1 MPFKVYLR
9 LPPYMGAWLASLL
22 FLSLGFLF
30 FFKGAASLAAR
41 GDHSGFVAMR
51 ALGGTFMALG
61 GLLFVALAGDLV
73 LALTAPERR
82 AGWRWWVNFVGGLLG
97 AGLFSVPALL
107 AGPAML
113 VAYRKGTAAF
123 VTAGK
128 VVQKGDLVLGFG
140 FSIAGLLGLLL
151 MYFVGRQM
159 LRARGRTRR
168 QRA

>member
-1 MPFKVYLR
+1 VGPLV
-9 LPPYMGAWLASLL
+9 PDVGAWLASLL

-41 GDHSGFVAMR
+41 GDHSGLVGMRVLGAVFV
-51 ALGGTFMALG
+51 ALG
-61 GLLFVALAGDLV
+61 GLLFVALAGDFV
-73 LALTAPERR
+73 LALKAPERR
-82 AGWRWWVNFVGGLLG
+82 AAWWWWINFGGGMLG

-107 AGPAML
+107 TGPAML
-113 VAYRKGTAAF
+113 MAYRKGTAAF
-123 VTAGK
+123 ITMGK

-159 LRARGRTRR
+159 LRARGRARR